1 MSNSFGPWATSI
13 DAGGN
18 PELSAFWRRRLTR
31 LAAASQASPVL
42 SRRQWLCLGATLVL
56 VMLLPS
62 FRLAPAVAD
71 EKKPPEKHTY
81 NFTTTVSKEG
91 VGKEGESTKK
101 PTAAQ
106 TKHMV
111 PAPWVLPN
119 GMQMWFCSTGG
130 GEPAVAPEI
139 KTLIA
144 KKQYT
149 FIRMFESPGGDTQYE
164 YRFVLADGRETKLT
178 VLTRLEN
185 VASWDEYLRKRDEQ
199 SRKRQETIRQALAAG
214 RFRLINVEPLQVHLC
229 RDKDTHQ
236 RFKIGRVAGRDG
248 IDKAVTMPD
257 SGPLPKSMTDGTWP
271 EHLRAIREGKRE
283 LLGLQAVSSY
293 TYEMTGDDGTKVL
306 FNYGGDGGP
315 LSDPEKKGR

>member
-1 MSNSFGPWATSI
+1 M
-13 DAGGN
+13 
-18 PELSAFWRRRLTR
+18 SAFWRRRLTR

-91 VGKEGESTKK
+91 VGKDGESTKK
-101 PTAAQ
+101 PTAAKAQ
-106 TKHMV
+106 TKNMGL
-111 PAPWVLPN
+111 APWVLPN
-119 GMQMWFCSTGG
+119 GKQMTWFFFAGG

-144 KKQYT
+144 KKQYA
-149 FIRMFESPGGDTQYE
+149 FIKTFESPGGDTQYE

-178 VLTRLEN
+178 VLVRLEN
-185 VASWDEYLRKRDEQ
+185 VASWDEYLRKRDEE
-199 SRKRQETIRQALAAG
+199 SRKRQETIRQAMAAG
-214 RFRLINVEPLQVHLC
+214 RFRLINVEALQVHLC
-229 RDKDTHQ
+229 RDRDTHQ
-236 RFKIGRVAGRDG
+236 RFKIERVAGRDG
-248 IDKAVTMPD
+248 SDKAVTIPD
-257 SGPLPKSMTDGTWP
+257 SGPVPKSVTETTWQ

-283 LLGLQAVSSY
+283 LLGLQAINSY

-306 FNYGGDGGP
+306 FVYGGDAGP
-315 LSDPEKKGR
+315 LDAEKMGK